1 MNNIVSITP
10 NSIAEEMGI
19 EAGDILV
26 SINGK
31 KIKDVFDYRFL
42 SMSEEMTVVIKKPDG
57 EEWELEIEKDEH
69 EDLGLVFETG
79 LMDKPRACANKCIFC
94 FIDQLPSGMRES
106 LYFKDDDA
114 RLSFLTGNYVTLTNA
129 SKADIDRII
138 YYRFSPI
145 NISLHTTDMDL
156 RVQMLGNK
164 KASNI
169 MDIIARLADAGIMM
183 NLQIVLVKGVND
195 GEKLER
201 SISDLRKFMPYA
213 NSLSVVPVGLSA
225 HRDHLPCL
233 KPFTK
238 QDAIDAIA
246 MIDRHRSESPGF
258 VYAADEFYLL
268 AGQGIPDIAYYDDFP
283 QIENGVGMLASFR
296 DEFEQAKHMA
306 EQDIHDNARNTGR
319 IAIVTGYAAD
329 AFLRDLLHSYEH
341 VDVFPIENR
350 FLGSSITV
358 SGLLTGRDII
368 DQVHEKLA
376 EQLSSH
382 LNIQYTKVL
391 IPANAFKADED
402 IMLDDINLKDIQDA
416 IKIPVEKVA
425 VDGRALWEAIR

>member
-1 MNNIVSITP
+1 MNNIVSVIP

-26 SINGK
+26 SINDK

-42 SMSEEMTVVIKKPDG
+42 SVSDEMTVVIKKPDG
-57 EEWELEIEKDEH
+57 EEWELEIEKDED

-94 FIDQLPSGMRES
+94 FIDQLPAGMRES

-164 KASNI
+164 RASNI
-169 MDIIARLADAGIMM
+169 MDIIARLAEAGIMM

-195 GEKLER
+195 GDNLER
-201 SISDLRKFMPYA
+201 SISDLRRFMPYA

-225 HRDHLPCL
+225 FRDHLTCL
-233 KPFTK
+233 QPFTK
-238 QDAIDAIA
+238 QDAIDVIS
-246 MIDRHRSESPGF
+246 MIDKHRSECPGF

-268 AGQGIPDIAYYDDFP
+268 AGQEIPDIEYYDDFP

-296 DEFEQAKHMA
+296 DEFKQAEHMA
-306 EQDIHDNARNTGR
+306 GHDIQNATRNTGR
-319 IAIVTGYAAD
+319 FAIVTGYAAY

-341 VDVFPIENR
+341 VDVLPIENR

-368 DQVHEKLA
+368 TQVR
-376 EQLSSH
+376 EQLE
-382 LNIQYTKVL
+382 NNPTVEYAKVL

-402 IMLDDINLKDIQDA
+402 IMLDDISIKDIQDA
-416 IKIPVEKVA
+416 IKIPVEKIS
-425 VDGRALWEAIR
+425 VDGRALWEAIS